1 MSNQHII
8 EKRLRALGGAHS
20 SAIVRF
26 VPGKGY
32 FADNCS
38 IGILHFRTKAAAARY
53 IQQVRKDTYSAEIA
67 AAPQLES
74 VTDESAPPDDWF
86 SYDDWEREQDKRA
99 EYEFNYWNYGSG
111 GGGALS
117 CPECGSQ
124 AIEYKGNVDD
134 PIDGTL
140 DRYLCRTCEHWW
152 DESDLQDTPIL
163 PMKPIG
169 ARAEFDAARADL
181 LAAQKG
187 FNAAHGWELIGAM
200 ETLRDAQ
207 FRYLAAAQ
215 RLEMGGGGGAL
226 DCAAQARRDYD
237 AGHLFMRRSMR
248 AGWDAESIMKFTL
261 EFLNPNRAFLL
272 GMSSFVSMGF
282 RDHVRYWNQPYMWHD
297 FTAQKKHS
305 RTYFLQTID
314 EIPF

>member
-1 MSNQHII
+1 M
-8 EKRLRALGGAHS
+8 
-20 SAIVRF
+20 
-26 VPGKGY
+26 
-32 FADNCS
+32 
-38 IGILHFRTKAAAARY
+38 T
-53 IQQVRKDTYSAEIA
+53 
-67 AAPQLES
+67 
-74 VTDESAPPDDWF
+74 
-86 SYDDWEREQDKRA
+86 
-99 EYEFNYWNYGSG
+99 
-111 GGGALS
+111 LS
-117 CPECGSQ
+117 CPNCGSQ
-124 AIEYKGNVDD
+124 AIEYKGGIDD
-134 PIDGTL
+134 PIDGNL
-140 DRYLCRTCEHWW
+140 DRYQCRTCEHWW
-152 DESDLQDTPIL
+152 DESDLQDTPII
-163 PMKPIG
+163 PMQPIG
-169 ARAEFDAARADL
+169 ARAEFDAAKADL
-181 LAAQKG
+181 TAAQKG

-207 FRYLAAAQ
+207 FRYLAAAK
-215 RLEMGGGGGAL
+215 RLDEGGGGGAL

-305 RTYFLQTID
+305 RTYFLQTVD